1 MAIFKWHEYMLPVL
15 NELSQDQIVVR
26 RDLIESVAEATVIT
40 EEDRKQFISSGQP
53 TYVSRISWAITYLHR
68 AQCLDRPQRAHYSIN
83 DLGRKLQARYPEGI
97 SQSDLA
103 EFAQNHGIQDPS
115 GVARVQV
122 DEGEGGVEKQEA
134 ELTPT
139 EQIEAGLERLH
150 AGISAD
156 LLERLRN
163 NAPVFFEQAVLDLL
177 IAMGYG
183 GTSGSATRTQ
193 LSNDGGI
200 DGVIDQDALG
210 ISRIYVQA
218 KRYSASN
225 KVGRPEVQA
234 FVGALHGVQANQGV
248 FFTTG
253 AFTDAA
259 VAYANSLN
267 ARVVL
272 IDGERLAKLM
282 IRFGV
287 GVQVQQVVKIVEVD
301 EDFFE

>member
-15 NELSQDQIVVR
+15 NELSQDQTVVR

-115 GVARVQV
+115 GVAQRAV
-122 DEGEGGVEKQEA
+122 DEEEGGVEKQEA

-210 ISRIYVQA
+210 IISRIYVQA

-259 VAYANSLN
+259 VAYANS
-267 ARVVL
+267 
-272 IDGERLAKLM
+272 
-282 IRFGV
+282 
-287 GVQVQQVVKIVEVD
+287 
-301 EDFFE
+301 